1 MKREERLNCDRKR
14 PIAVNRGPPG
24 RLLSVERSGLLQIQ
38 RKIDFSV
45 LKYKFLFA
53 KTSEQQPRNRPEPE
67 CGDRTNFFPFHLKNS
82 FSRK

>member
-53 KTSEQQPRNRPEPE
+53 KTSEQQPA
-67 CGDRTNFFPFHLKNS
+67 GAGVW
-82 FSRK
+82 